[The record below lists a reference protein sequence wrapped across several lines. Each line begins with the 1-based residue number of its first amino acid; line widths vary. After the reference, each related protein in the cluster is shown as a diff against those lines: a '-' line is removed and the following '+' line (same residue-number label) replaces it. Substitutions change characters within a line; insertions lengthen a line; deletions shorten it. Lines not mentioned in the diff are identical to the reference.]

1 MESMTEP
8 PDSPARIQQEVD
20 NLRLELEGERE
31 LLQQHVSLL
40 VQQNLTLAECTREQL
55 DLCVGLIQTD
65 SMMFAVNSFNI
76 FKLCVSAESC
86 NSSRQ
91 EPIDKFSFKVV
102 SLFWVLFL
110 VLCSYLLCFTLFCSP
125 APSDGMR

>member
-1 MESMTEP
+1 MGSLGELQQGSQALLSFMESMTEP

-65 SMMFAVNSFNI
+65 SMMFAVNS
-76 FKLCVSAESC
+76 
-86 NSSRQ
+86 
-91 EPIDKFSFKVV
+91 SFLYFPAV
-102 SLFWVLFL
+102 
-110 VLCSYLLCFTLFCSP
+110 CFC
-125 APSDGMR
+125 